1 MGQNLGVPMVEI
13 EASISI
19 LRDNVLDLDNTFAHV
34 IDATADAVGRNIEL
48 QLVSVEKDQSKSL
61 SFLFLRNLVRILFGL
76 TMI

>member
-19 LRDNVLDLDNTFAHV
+19 LRHNVFDLDDTFAHV

-48 QLVSVEKDQSKSL
+48 QLVSVETDQSKSL
-61 SFLFLRNLVRILFGL
+61 SFCF
-76 TMI
+76 